1 MVIKSQKVKMKLIR
15 DKIPMIMKQAS
26 VKFEARI
33 ADNDEYKE
41 LLAKKMQEEVEE
53 YMSDH
58 SLEEAADIYEVF
70 LSLLGLWGHDLHDVV
85 ACADEKREDRGSF
98 NERVVLIRSDS
109 YTASSSK
116 ARYSSQLFGKPGSD

>member
-41 LLAKKMQEEVEE
+41 LLAKKMQEE
-53 YMSDH
+53 
-58 SLEEAADIYEVF
+58 I
-70 LSLLGLWGHDLHDVV
+70 
-85 ACADEKREDRGSF
+85 K
-98 NERVVLIRSDS
+98 
-109 YTASSSK
+109 
-116 ARYSSQLFGKPGSD
+116 